1 MKPPLG
7 APDRLVIRA
16 KAWQQKT
23 KRYREQSRSCPSTDP
38 EPFASCCD
46 RVSRCVVFGARI
58 RGPNT
63 GHAREAVNFDRWR
76 VMVSFA
82 TCSFS
87 VDEAFACLFTHRR
100 VSVFIIT
107 RRIHSSQA
115 FQKFRIEQARPFRI
129 SLPQTGVVSHQQA
142 RPFRI
147 SRPSHSVLI
156 SSRWVQQGSQ
166 VGSGQNSVRTQ
177 NQVHASQ
184 DHHQAIRPVISQD
197 HNPLQ
202 LSSFLLSTS
211 YRRWR
216 AAIHVWLGRV
226 QLIRSCIKG
235 IGKYKQRRSQRT
247 HT

>member
-23 KRYREQSRSCPSTDP
+23 KRYREQSRSCASTDP

-100 VSVFIIT
+100 VSVFINST
-107 RRIHSSQA
+107 HSHEPGLSE
-115 FQKFRIEQARPFRI
+115 FQDR
-129 SLPQTGVVSHQQA
+129 TG
-142 RPFRI
+142 
-147 SRPSHSVLI
+147 
-156 SSRWVQQGSQ
+156 
-166 VGSGQNSVRTQ
+166 
-177 NQVHASQ
+177 
-184 DHHQAIRPVISQD
+184 QAIQD
-197 HNPLQ
+197 QPSLNWGQ
-202 LSSFLLSTS
+202 SS
-211 YRRWR
+211 
-216 AAIHVWLGRV
+216 AGQAII
-226 QLIRSCIKG
+226 Q
-235 IGKYKQRRSQRT
+235 
-247 HT
+247 